1 MTKERDRLVERAARA
16 MCDKLAVVNG
26 DDCWDIAS
34 PRMREDFLVGAR
46 AAIAEIEKDHVR
58 VWTCENCAFS
68 FDAIHTN
75 ADGSYSCPVCEV
87 TKLEAEAAAKKLGA
101 APPPDAGQ
109 RVLDVVKALN
119 KKDGAWLQPPEGGTP
134 RFSSDSPHYGIVAVG
149 FKEETDAL
157 TLQKALAA
165 MGG

>member
-109 RVLDVVKALN
+109 RVLDVVEAAKDVDRIVGQGGQDSAAFNGAIIALRA
-119 KKDGAWLQPPEGGTP
+119 K
-134 RFSSDSPHYGIVAVG
+134 VAVL
-149 FKEETDAL
+149 KETP
-157 TLQKALAA
+157 
-165 MGG
+165 